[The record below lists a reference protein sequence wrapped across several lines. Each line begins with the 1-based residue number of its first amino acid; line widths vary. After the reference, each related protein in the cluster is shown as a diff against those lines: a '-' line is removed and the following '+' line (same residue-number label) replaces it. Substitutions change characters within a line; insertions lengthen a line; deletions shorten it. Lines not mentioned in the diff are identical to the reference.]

1 MSINY
6 VGNVDCSSC
15 FFQALFLGGSVGK
28 EVAYSC
34 MMKKT
39 AAFLGNVGSR

>member
-15 FFQALFLGGSVGK
+15 VFSGLILRRFCREGGSIQLHDEEDRRV
-28 EVAYSC
+28 
-34 MMKKT
+34 
-39 AAFLGNVGSR
+39 SR